1 MRKAKI
7 SLGLAAL
14 YIGAQILVAEVTAY
28 VYDGKNYDKEEIT
41 MYPRGRIVEFT
52 NKEEFCK
59 SWVIGPGVSILP
71 NYILIP
77 FYMLWL
83 FYLFLGINIISD
95 VFMAA
100 IEVITS

>member
-1 MRKAKI
+1 MQLFKRRAILTPKQMRKAKI

-59 SWVIGPGVSILP
+59 R
-71 NYILIP
+71 
-77 FYMLWL
+77 
-83 FYLFLGINIISD
+83 
-95 VFMAA
+95 
-100 IEVITS
+100 

>member
-28 VYDGKNYDKEEIT
+28 MYDGETYDKEEIT
-41 MYPRGRIVEFT
+41 LYPRGRIVEYT

-59 SWVIGPGVSILP
+59 R
-71 NYILIP
+71 
-77 FYMLWL
+77 
-83 FYLFLGINIISD
+83 
-95 VFMAA
+95 
-100 IEVITS
+100 